1 MNPSPSP
8 KRKRPR
14 TEGPG
19 LIQLPTETTS
29 SIQDCNVN
37 FPGDLG
43 IACATRSTDT
53 GTTMTIIPP
62 DSNLSRTSSQV
73 QVLTDIQQAAHLNRL
88 ALQKQMTEGKG
99 TEDAYPRHIK
109 NYETFWAQD
118 QDRRVKENPNHQWI
132 DAHPII
138 GEKVAIFLEHERT
151 RAKVSI
157 LHQHS

>member
-1 MNPSPSP
+1 
-8 KRKRPR
+8 
-14 TEGPG
+14 
-19 LIQLPTETTS
+19 
-29 SIQDCNVN
+29 
-37 FPGDLG
+37 
-43 IACATRSTDT
+43 
-53 GTTMTIIPP
+53 MTIIPP

-118 QDRRVKENPNHQWI
+118 QDRRAKENPNHQWI

-138 GEKVAIFLEHERT
+138 GEKVAIFLKHERT
-151 RAKVSI
+151 CAKVSI